1 MKKTRRDFLKL
12 AGAAG
17 LAVMAPLTLRGK
29 ARAAEATDMPWTGT
43 FFVTVHAGGGW
54 DPTSLCDPKGRAN
67 EATEDPMNMYF
78 TGDIGQIGNISY
90 APVGSNQTFFEKHY
104 RNVLVLNGVDTQT
117 NSHDA
122 GTRHTWCGQLAEG
135 HPSLSAVV
143 AAALGPDRPMAFV
156 TNGGYDIT
164 NGEVA
169 ATRIGNTGI
178 FQRIAEPHRVDPLY
192 NEREYHLP
200 SAQARIQRFQADR
213 LAAMADKQHL
223 PKVSRAINSL
233 QLARRSDNELQRL
246 TEALP
251 DSLDDSNNPLRRQA
265 QLAMA
270 AAKAGLAISANLTVG
285 GFDTHGNHDDN
296 HIPRL
301 SRLLDGVDF
310 LWDEAER
317 QGVADRLVVMVG
329 SDFGR
334 TPGYND
340 TNGKDHWSITSVM
353 LMGQGIEGNRVIG
366 KTDERHRPMTVNSQT
381 LAVDDDGIRLEPKH
395 IHRALRKLVKID
407 DSDVAK
413 RYFVPGEDLPLLG

>member
-1 MKKTRRDFLKL
+1 MKTRRDFLKL

-17 LAVMAPLTLRGK
+17 LAVMGPLSFTKR
-29 ARAAEATDMPWTGT
+29 ARAANEPWLGT

-67 EATEDPMNMYF
+67 EETDDPMNMYF
-78 TGDIGQIGNISY
+78 TGDIGEIGNLSY
-90 APVGSNQTFFEKHY
+90 APVGNNQWFFERHY
-104 RNVLVLNGVDTQT
+104 QNLLVLNGVDTQT

-122 GTRHTWCGQLAEG
+122 GTRNTWCGQLTEG
-135 HPSLSAVV
+135 HPAFSAVV

-156 TNGGYDIT
+156 TNGGYDVT
-164 NGEVA
+164 QGEVA
-169 ATRIGNTGI
+169 ATRIGNTGV

-200 SAQARIQRFQADR
+200 STQARIKKFQAER
-213 LAAMADKQHL
+213 LATMADRQHL
-223 PKVSRAINSL
+223 PHVRKSINSL

-251 DSLDDSNNPLRRQA
+251 ESLDDSNNPLRRQA

-270 AAKAGLAISANLTVG
+270 AAKAGLAISANLAVG
-285 GFDTHGNHDDN
+285 GFDTHGNHDAN

-301 SRLLDGVDF
+301 ERLLDGVDF
-310 LWDEAER
+310 LWQEAER
-317 QGVADRLVVMVG
+317 QGIADRLVVMVG

-353 LMGQGIEGNRVIG
+353 LMGQGIKGNRVIG
-366 KTDERHRPMTVNSQT
+366 QTDERHGPMTVNPQS
-381 LAVDDDGIRLEPKH
+381 LAMDDAGIRIQPNH
-395 IHRALRKLVKID
+395 IHRALRKLAKIE
-407 DSDVAK
+407 DSDVAQ